1 MINVLHIS
9 TAKTWRGGEQQ
20 LAYMVD
26 GLAKREVNN
35 FILTTSNS
43 VLYQVY
49 SKKNIPC
56 FQQKKS
62 HGFSLQWAKKIK
74 YICSKNKMDL
84 IHCHDSKA
92 HTYAV
97 LSSVFFNNTAPIVV
111 HRKVIFKIK
120 QTFLTKF
127 KYNHKNVKKIIC
139 ISKAVQK
146 EVKKIVKEDKTCVA
160 YSAKELHQKNE
171 STIDLRA
178 NYNLQTNAKIIGYV
192 AALTYEKDH
201 DTFLKVAKKIS
212 QKHKNVFFFIIGDG
226 KLRKEIQT
234 KIKKYNLENKV
245 ILTGFLPNA
254 KFVVKQFDVLLFTSQ
269 LEGLGTTI
277 LDAFEYKIPVVTVK
291 NGGAEEIVIPN
302 KTGWICNKK
311 EVNCLSNKID
321 AILTNKVDVT
331 IIENAYNYVLQNHN
345 AKKMVDSI
353 YQVYQNVLNNL

>member
-9 TAKTWRGGEQQ
+9 SAKNWRGGEQQ

-26 GLAKREVNN
+26 GLDKKGVKNY
-35 FILTTSNS
+35 ILTVSDS
-43 VLYQVY
+43 DLYKVY
-49 SKKNIPC
+49 SKKNTPC

-62 HGFSLQWAKKIK
+62 HGLSVQWAKRISQICKENKI
-74 YICSKNKMDL
+74 DV

-97 LSSVFFNNTAPIVV
+97 LSSVLFNNTAQIVV

-120 QTFLTKF
+120 QSFLTKF
-127 KYNHKNVKKIIC
+127 KYNHNKVKKIIC

-146 EVKKIVKEDKTCVA
+146 EVIKILKEDKTCVV

-171 STIDLRA
+171 NTIDLRA
-178 NYNLQTNAKIIGYV
+178 NYNLQTSDKIIGYV

-226 KLRKEIQT
+226 KLKKSIQA
-234 KIKKYNLENKV
+234 KIKKYNLEHKV

-254 KFVVKQFDVLLFTSQ
+254 KFLIKQFEVLLFTSQ

-277 LDAFEYKIPVVTVK
+277 LDAFEFKTPVVTVK
-291 NGGAEEIVIPN
+291 NGGAEEIVFPN

-311 EVNCLSNKID
+311 EVNCLTDKVEKILSNNID
-321 AILTNKVDVT
+321 VS

-353 YQVYQNVLNNL
+353 YKVYQNVLNNL